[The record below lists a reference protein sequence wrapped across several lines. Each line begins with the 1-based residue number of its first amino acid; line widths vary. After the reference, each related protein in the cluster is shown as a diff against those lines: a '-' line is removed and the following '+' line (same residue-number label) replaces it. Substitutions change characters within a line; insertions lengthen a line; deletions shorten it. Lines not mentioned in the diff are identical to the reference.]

1 MLGSRG
7 VAVIPRVVAVGSSVI
22 SSRPGYFEG
31 GVAEGRSYT
40 PSGSSGW
47 QCKSREG

>member
-7 VAVIPRVVAVGSSVI
+7 VAVIPRVVAVGS
-22 SSRPGYFEG
+22 RYFEG
-31 GVAEGRSYT
+31 GVAEGRSYI